1 MTKVWFD
8 MDGTIADLYAVEGWL
23 NSLRAFDP
31 KPYAKAQPMLNM
43 SALAR
48 QLNAIQRKGIQIC
61 IISWMSKESDLL
73 YDMQVERA
81 KRAWLAK
88 HLPSVEWDEIKIVPY
103 GTPKYRVCG
112 NGILFDDEERNRN
125 DWNKFAGMAFEP
137 CHISE
142 VLSLLNH

>member
-23 NSLRAFDP
+23 NSLRNFDP

-48 QLNAIQRKGIQIC
+48 QLNVIQRKGIQIC
-61 IISWMSKESDLL
+61 IISWMSKESNDL

-81 KRAWLAK
+81 KREWLAK

-125 DWNKFAGMAFEP
+125 DWNKFAGTAFEP